1 MTGTFYCGNDILDCL
16 ATEIW
21 GKGDNNLYSYGWLRG
36 EDIKL
41 KTRVIGH
48 SVLNSL
54 LPVPD
59 AEHLG
64 IIKIKALSLDPKDV
78 KISEDN

>member
-1 MTGTFYCGNDILDCL
+1 
-16 ATEIW
+16 
-21 GKGDNNLYSYGWLRG
+21 LRG
-36 EDIKL
+36 EDVKL

-64 IIKIKALSLDPKDV
+64 IIKIIKVLSLDLHVKEV

>member
-1 MTGTFYCGNDILDCL
+1 
-16 ATEIW
+16 
-21 GKGDNNLYSYGWLRG
+21 LRG
-36 EDIKL
+36 EDVKL

-64 IIKIKALSLDPKDV
+64 IMKIKVLSLDLHVKEV